1 MKVWSAVGMFGG
13 VIQMMEV
20 FPTISAARK
29 YFKEFIERYGS
40 VEDCDPDQYMDG
52 NTEGAEEFFYWNDGF
67 DADAE
72 ITIWPVGMEVEE

>member
-13 VIQMMEV
+13 VIQIMEV
-20 FPTISAARK
+20 FPTINAARK
-29 YFKEFIERYGS
+29 YFKEFIERYGR

-72 ITIWPVGMEVEE
+72 ITIWPVDMEMES